1 MVSRK
6 KRLMAAWRSAMPL
19 TGQIYFCELFPIRS
33 RLRAARGRPLRAGLV
48 LPSVSGDLD
57 ATAVEEEFARALL
70 GDCDI
75 IFDCP
80 LAWKPILIWG

>member
-1 MVSRK
+1 
-6 KRLMAAWRSAMPL
+6 MAAWRSAMPL